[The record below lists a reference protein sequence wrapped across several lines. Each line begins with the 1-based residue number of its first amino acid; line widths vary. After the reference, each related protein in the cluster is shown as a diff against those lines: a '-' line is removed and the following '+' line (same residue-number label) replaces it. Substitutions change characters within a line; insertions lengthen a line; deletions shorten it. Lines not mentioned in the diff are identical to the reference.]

1 MINQDRFGGKK
12 ITVAGLARS
21 GYASANL
28 LYKLGADVYVTDNRD
43 NDLTRSYAAE
53 LAAKGIKVEIGS
65 HSADFIKGKDLLV
78 VSPGIP
84 DSAPPIVMAG
94 KFNVPAI
101 SEIELGWLLCPAA
114 VIAVTGSNGKTTVTT
129 LIGMALKAAGKRV
142 FVCGNIGNP
151 FCGEVEKMETGD
163 FVSLEVSS
171 FQLEMIREFK
181 PEISLIL
188 NFSRNH
194 LDRYKDI
201 QEYLRAKKRIFMNQ
215 DSSDCLILNKEDPL
229 SAGLAAEANARVEY
243 FSGGEGFNP
252 NQSALLS
259 VAGILGID
267 KAVCL
272 EVFRNF
278 KGIEHRLEYVRSVN
292 GVDFI
297 NDSKSTTVDSTVWAL
312 NNISSPVLLIAGG
325 RDKGSDYGAI
335 SGLIRQRSKNIILIG
350 EARQKIRKA
359 LEGYRHIDEA
369 ASLKEAV
376 RLAFSRAA
384 AGDCVLLSPMCSSY
398 DMFTNFEERGR
409 AFKEA
414 VFELAK
420 DDA

>member
-1 MINQDRFGGKK
+1 
-12 ITVAGLARS
+12 
-21 GYASANL
+21 
-28 LYKLGADVYVTDNRD
+28 
-43 NDLTRSYAAE
+43 
-53 LAAKGIKVEIGS
+53 
-65 HSADFIKGKDLLV
+65 
-78 VSPGIP
+78 
-84 DSAPPIVMAG
+84 
-94 KFNVPAI
+94 
-101 SEIELGWLLCPAA
+101 
-114 VIAVTGSNGKTTVTT
+114 
-129 LIGMALKAAGKRV
+129 
-142 FVCGNIGNP
+142 
-151 FCGEVEKMETGD
+151 
-163 FVSLEVSS
+163 
-171 FQLEMIREFK
+171 
-181 PEISLIL
+181 
-188 NFSRNH
+188 
-194 LDRYKDI
+194 
-201 QEYLRAKKRIFMNQ
+201 
-215 DSSDCLILNKEDPL
+215 
-229 SAGLAAEANARVEY
+229 
-243 FSGGEGFNP
+243 
-252 NQSALLS
+252 
-259 VAGILGID
+259 
-267 KAVCL
+267 VCL